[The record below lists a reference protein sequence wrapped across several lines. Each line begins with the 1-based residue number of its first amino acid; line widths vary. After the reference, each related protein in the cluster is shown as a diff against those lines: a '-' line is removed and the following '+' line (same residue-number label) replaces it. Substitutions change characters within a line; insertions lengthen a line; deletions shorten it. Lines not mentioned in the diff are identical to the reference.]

1 MEATKPEVVMIVS
14 GSRHWTDK
22 AYVFGILDSLRQ
34 LWGVTHVVQ
43 GGAKGVDKIADDW
56 AEARGIPS
64 TTIPA
69 DWSQGKKAGHLRN
82 GQMLKLFPKAKCVA
96 FPIGESKGTRNFIKQ
111 ARDLERSVKT
121 FEGTEGVH
129 DFVPKRWGQQP
140 GEKAKGL

>member
-14 GSRHWTDK
+14 GSRHWTNK
-22 AYVFGILDSLRQ
+22 AYIFGILDSLRQ

-43 GGAKGVDKIADDW
+43 GGARGVDKIADQW

-69 DWSQGKKAGHLRN
+69 DWVGDGKKSAGPIRN
-82 GQMLKLFPKAKCVA
+82 AKMLKLFPEAKCVA

-111 ARDLERSVKT
+111 ARDLKRSVKT
-121 FEGTEGVH
+121 FEGMVGVH
-129 DFVPKRWGQQP
+129 DASLKPVQR
-140 GEKAKGL
+140 KGI